1 MAVEQ
6 EILGD
11 LSPRQRAALAD
22 LLRVPLLTLGD
33 DAAAF

>member
-1 MAVEQ
+1 MATER

-11 LSPRQRAALAD
+11 LSPRQRADLAD
-22 LLRVPLLTLGD
+22 LLRIPLLTLGD